1 MIVDAHQHYWQLDR
15 GDYAWLTPSMALL
28 YRDFLPDDLSPLL
41 AASGIGSTVLVQA
54 AATEAETHYLFD
66 MARHTPSVAGVVGW
80 VDMAAIDAPDRIS
93 SLKAASGGLLK
104 GIRPMIQDIPEDD
117 WVISRA
123 VDAGF
128 AALESM
134 GLAFDALV
142 YPRHL
147 ANLRTRVERNP
158 GLRTVID
165 HCGKPDIAQGEFD
178 AWTRGMRDMARHTN
192 ASCKLSGLL
201 TQLAEGQPVD
211 AVRPYAEFVLEEFG
225 ARRVMWGSDWPVLG
239 LRSGYEDWFRL
250 ARSLLAVMPAE
261 DVEAVLGGN
270 AIRFYGL

>member
-66 MARHTPSVAGVVGW
+66 MARHTSVAGVVGW

-93 SLKAASGGLLK
+93 SLKAASGSLLK

-142 YPRHL
+142 HPRHL
-147 ANLRTRVERNP
+147 ASLRTRVERNP

-178 AWTRGMRDMARHTN
+178 AWARGMRDMARHTN

-250 ARSLLAVMPAE
+250 ARSLLAVMPDE

>member
-66 MARHTPSVAGVVGW
+66 MARHTPSIAGVVGW
-80 VDMAAIDAPDRIS
+80 VDMAASDAPDRIS
-93 SLKAASGGLLK
+93 NLKAASGGLLK

-147 ANLRTRVERNP
+147 ANLRTRLERNP
-158 GLRTVID
+158 GLRAVID

-178 AWTRGMRDMARHTN
+178 AWARGMRDMARHTN

-225 ARRVMWGSDWPVLG
+225 ARRVIWGSDWPVLG

-250 ARSLLAVMPAE
+250 AQSLLAVMPAE

>member
-1 MIVDAHQHYWQLDR
+1 MIVDAHQHYWLLDR

-178 AWTRGMRDMARHTN
+178 DWARGMRDMARHTN

-250 ARSLLAVMPAE
+250 AQSLLAVMPAE